1 MPAEGAASMPRR
13 RGRLPLRRPPDKGR
27 RQFSQAPAPVLQR
40 LYAWTLEKAAHR
52 HAIYWLVVLSFA
64 EASFFPVPADVML
77 APMVFAVRRRWFMLA
92 SVCTLA
98 SVAGG
103 CFGYGIG
110 YFLFEAVG
118 RPLVEL
124 YSSMEQ
130 FARIQA
136 EYNKHGV
143 VIVLIGAITPVPY
156 KVVTIASGV
165 AHMDFTLFTLSSIV
179 GRGVRYFAVA
189 GLFFV
194 FGPWIK
200 KFMDEN
206 LKLAV
211 LLFTVLL
218 VGGFVALAF
227 I

>member
-1 MPAEGAASMPRR
+1 MADS
-13 RGRLPLRRPPDKGR
+13 
-27 RQFSQAPAPVLQR
+27 VLHR
-40 LYAWTLEKAAHR
+40 LYAWTLDKAGHR
-52 HAIYWLVVLSFA
+52 HAIWWLVVLSFA

-92 SVCTLA
+92 TACTLA

-110 YFLFEAVG
+110 YFLFETVG
-118 RPLVEL
+118 KPLIEI

-136 EYNKHGV
+136 EYNKNGV
-143 VIVLIGAITPVPY
+143 LIVLLGAITPIPY
-156 KVVTIASGV
+156 KVVTIASGL
-165 AHMDFTLFTLSSIV
+165 AQMDFALFTGASFV
-179 GRGVRYFAVA
+179 GRGLRYYAVA

-200 KFMDEN
+200 QFMDRN

-211 LLFTVLL
+211 GVFTAVL
-218 VGGFVALAF
+218 VGGFAVLALL
-227 I
+227 

>member
-1 MPAEGAASMPRR
+1 
-13 RGRLPLRRPPDKGR
+13 L
-27 RQFSQAPAPVLQR
+27 LQS

-52 HAIYWLVVLSFA
+52 HAIWWLLVLSFA

-77 APMVFAVRRRWFMLA
+77 APMVFAARRRWLVLAATCTAA
-92 SVCTLA
+92 SVL
-98 SVAGG
+98 GG

-110 YFLFEAVG
+110 YFLFETVG
-118 RPLVEL
+118 RWLVDL

-130 FARIQA
+130 FARVQEA
-136 EYNKHGV
+136 YNEHGV
-143 VIVLIGAITPVPY
+143 LIVLIGALTPVPY
-156 KVVTIASGV
+156 KIVTIASGV
-165 AHMDFTLFTLSSIV
+165 AQMDFAAFTATSFV
-179 GRGVRYFAVA
+179 GRGARYFAVA

-211 LLFTVLL
+211 TAFTVLL
-218 VGGFVALAF
+218 VGGFAILALL
-227 I
+227 